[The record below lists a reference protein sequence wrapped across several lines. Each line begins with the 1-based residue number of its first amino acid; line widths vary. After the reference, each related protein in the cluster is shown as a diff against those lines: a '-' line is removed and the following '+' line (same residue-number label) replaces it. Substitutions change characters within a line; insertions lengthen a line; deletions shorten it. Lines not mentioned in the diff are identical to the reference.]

1 MGSVIANLRVRLR
14 GAVPAAAPE
23 FRSAPERKDAG
34 QKPLG
39 TSAEIRPSAVVVLA
53 FALLIGGVL
62 LAVESMS
69 VEDKMR
75 THYEEALALS
85 QLALEAQQASAELRR
100 EQLHAA
106 LGVRQMALLTP
117 GRDATQLQPSV
128 ASLGLKLDEI
138 GNFRLSAAEATRLAE
153 LKTTLKNIGE
163 LNARFAEGAQ
173 RDDRNVNTAR
183 ELAALSEQRFAAFTD
198 SLSALVGSVRTRTVA
213 DARRAEDLNLVARY
227 ALIAFSAVTLALGVL
242 SILLTLRTFRENR
255 SLLGDMQQLA
265 QEDPLTGAI
274 NRRGL
279 EDAIPIEF
287 SRAQRSEDPLTL
299 VMLDL
304 DHFKRYNDRRGH
316 PAGDALLRGA
326 AQAWR
331 KQLRPT
337 DMLVRYGG
345 EEFTLVLP
353 STDADQAAQ
362 LVDRLRALVPD
373 RQTFSAG
380 IATWD
385 GRETATGVLQRA
397 DQALLQAK
405 KAGRNRTMVA
415 GREPQVTLPFDDRAV
430 AA

>member
-1 MGSVIANLRVRLR
+1 MGRLIET
-14 GAVPAAAPE
+14 A
-23 FRSAPERKDAG
+23 S
-34 QKPLG
+34 
-39 TSAEIRPSAVVVLA
+39 TEIRPSAVVVLA

-62 LAVESMS
+62 LAIESMS
-69 VEDKMR
+69 VEDQMR
-75 THYEEALALS
+75 THYEDALALS
-85 QLALEAQQASAELRR
+85 HLALETQKASAQLREDQLRTARALGQMAVLTPVRDTAQQE
-100 EQLHAA
+100 
-106 LGVRQMALLTP
+106 
-117 GRDATQLQPSV
+117 ATV
-128 ASLGLKLDEI
+128 ASLGSKLDEI
-138 GNFRLSAAEATRLAE
+138 GSFQLSTEEAGRLAE
-153 LKTTLKNIGE
+153 IKAALKGIGD
-163 LNARFAEGAQ
+163 LNTRLGEASQ
-173 RDDRNVNTAR
+173 RDDRSVSTAR
-183 ELAALSEQRFAAFTD
+183 ELAALSEQRFEAFTNA
-198 SLSALVGSVRTRTVA
+198 LSALVGAVRMRMVTAARQA
-213 DARRAEDLNLVARY
+213 DDLNLVARY

-242 SILLTLRTFRENR
+242 SILLTLRTLRENR

-287 SRAQRSEDPLTL
+287 SRAQRSEEPLAI
-299 VMLDL
+299 VMIDL

-337 DMLVRYGG
+337 DILVRYGG

-353 STDADQAAQ
+353 STNADQATQ

-380 IATWD
+380 VATWD
-385 GRETATGVLQRA
+385 GRESASDVLQRA

-405 KAGRNRTMVA
+405 KGGRNRTMVA
-415 GREPQVTLPFDDRAV
+415 GREPQVTLPLMV
-430 AA
+430 A

>member
-1 MGSVIANLRVRLR
+1 MSSQT
-14 GAVPAAAPE
+14 GAMFPPATNV
-23 FRSAPERKDAG
+23 AG
-34 QKPLG
+34 G
-39 TSAEIRPSAVVVLA
+39 IRQSAVVVLA

-69 VEDKMR
+69 VEDQVR
-75 THYEEALALS
+75 TSYEEALALS
-85 QLALEAQQASAELRR
+85 HLALETQQASTQLRNDQVR
-100 EQLHAA
+100 AA
-106 LGVRQMALLTP
+106 RSLAQMTLLAP
-117 GRDATQLQPSV
+117 ARDAVQLQAAV
-128 ASLGLKLDEI
+128 TRLGGKLEEI
-138 GNFRLSAAEATRLAE
+138 GGFHLSAEEGSLLAE
-153 LKTTLKNIGE
+153 LKNTLKSIGDI
-163 LNARFAEGAQ
+163 NTRFADTRG
-173 RDDRNVNTAR
+173 RDDQSVGTAR
-183 ELAALSEQRFAAFTD
+183 ELAALSEQRFEAFTN
-198 SLSALVGSVRTRTVA
+198 SLSALVGAVRLRTVA
-213 DARRAEDLNLVARY
+213 AARRADDLNLVARY

-242 SILLTLRTFRENR
+242 SILLTLRTLRENR

-265 QEDPLTGAI
+265 QEDALTGAV

-279 EDAIPIEF
+279 EDAMPVEF
-287 SRAQRSEDPLTL
+287 SRAQRSEEPLTL
-299 VMLDL
+299 VMIDL

-326 AQAWR
+326 SQAWR

-345 EEFTLVLP
+345 EEFMLVLP
-353 STDADQAAQ
+353 GTDADQAAQ

-385 GRETATGVLQRA
+385 GHETATEVLQRA

-415 GREPQVTLPFDDRAV
+415 GREPQVTLPLMV
-430 AA
+430 A

>member
-1 MGSVIANLRVRLR
+1 VGGVIANLRFRLR
-14 GAVPAAAPE
+14 AAIPAATPE
-23 FRSAPERKDAG
+23 FRSTGEIKDKMRATPG
-34 QKPLG
+34 PSVG
-39 TSAEIRPSAVVVLA
+39 EIRPSAVVVLA

-69 VEDKMR
+69 VEDQMR
-75 THYEEALALS
+75 AHYEDALALS
-85 QLALEAQQASAELRR
+85 HLALETQQASAQLRND
-100 EQLHAA
+100 QLRIAR
-106 LGVRQMALLTP
+106 GVGPMTLLAPARDMA
-117 GRDATQLQPSV
+117 QLQAAA
-128 ASLGLKLDEI
+128 ASLAVKLNEI
-138 GNFRLSAAEATRLAE
+138 GNFPLSPEEARLLAE
-153 LKTTLKNIGE
+153 LKNTLKDIDE
-163 LNARFAEGAQ
+163 LNAQFAETRQ
-173 RDDRNVNTAR
+173 RDDRRGSTAR
-183 ELAALSEQRFAAFTD
+183 ELAALSDQRFEAFTN
-198 SLSALVGSVRTRTVA
+198 SLSALVGAVRTRTVA
-213 DARRAEDLNLVARY
+213 AARRADDLNLVARY

-255 SLLGDMQQLA
+255 SLLGDMQQLV
-265 QEDPLTGAI
+265 QEDALTGAI

-279 EDAIPIEF
+279 EDAMPVEF
-287 SRAQRSEDPLTL
+287 SRAQRSEEPLTL
-299 VMLDL
+299 VMIDL

-353 STDADQAAQ
+353 GTDADQAAQ
-362 LVDRLRALVPD
+362 LVDRLRPLVPD

-385 GRETATGVLQRA
+385 GRETATEIVQRA

-415 GREPQVTLPFDDRAV
+415 GREPQVTLPLIV
-430 AA
+430 A